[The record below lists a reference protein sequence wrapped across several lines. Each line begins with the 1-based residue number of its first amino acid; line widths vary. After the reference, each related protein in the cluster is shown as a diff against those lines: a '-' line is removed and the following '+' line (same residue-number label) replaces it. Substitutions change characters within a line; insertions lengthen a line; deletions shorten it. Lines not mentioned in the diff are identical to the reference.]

1 MDRLTVQATTDAT
14 VLMAA
19 IARLIDEDPVGTSV
33 LATNAVRAM
42 ADPAA
47 MSDAYWMWVADAAGS
62 PVAGAMHTPPW
73 PPHLATSDVEA
84 AVALAEHLAESGRT
98 VTGVGGIRPAAE
110 AFTRRWVELRP
121 CRVRT
126 ARAEGV
132 HEASTVTPP
141 SGVPGTW
148 RVSESGD
155 APLLNDW
162 ALGFIA
168 DIGDPRPARDDLL
181 TTRAARGEMWLW
193 EVGGTPVSMAYAS
206 PATGGVSRVSWV
218 YTPPAHRKHGYASA
232 LVAVLTR
239 SVLESGDRCMLY
251 TDLANPTS
259 NAIYQ
264 AVGYRRIA
272 DAVSLAFVP
281 K

>member
-84 AVALAEHLAESGRT
+84 AVALAERLAESGRT

>member
-98 VTGVGGIRPAAE
+98 VTGVGGMRPAAE

-148 RVSESGD
+148 RVSEPGD

>member
-1 MDRLTVQATTDAT
+1 
-14 VLMAA
+14 
-19 IARLIDEDPVGTSV
+19 
-33 LATNAVRAM
+33 
-42 ADPAA
+42 

-98 VTGVGGIRPAAE
+98 VTGVGGMRPAAE

-272 DAVSLAFVP
+272 DAVSLAFDP
-281 K
+281 E